1 MKYDHKKFYLT
12 IYVKR
17 RSLLGVAILC
27 ILGSWAIAIGYNYPL
42 ALGVGLAIAT
52 VILIILG
59 NALKVGE
66 SYVSEANSS
75 KQTPNRVEGEGNN

>member
-1 MKYDHKKFYLT
+1 MKYDREKFYLT

-17 RSLLGVAILC
+17 RSLLVVAILC
-27 ILGSWAIAIGYNYPL
+27 ILGSWAIAIGYKSPL
-42 ALGVGLAIAT
+42 FLGIGLAIAI

-66 SYVSEANSS
+66 SHVSEANSS
-75 KQTPNRVEGEGNN
+75 KQTPTGDEGEGNN